1 MAGGE
6 GECRPRPRNGDGR
19 RMHSLHVTGR
29 RRSGQRCCLAPGGFG
44 GGQTHGGAQA
54 SLTHFPRPAS
64 IALCTASGMA
74 ASRKLYDYP
83 WHTASQPLLSLL
95 KRSSGQLWD
104 LVHVSRA
111 DSLLQSTE
119 EEREGRAA
127 GTSLL
132 FLGGGRVHSH
142 VAVTELVK
150 NISIN
155 KTNKQ
160 HIH

>member
-1 MAGGE
+1 ML
-6 GECRPRPRNGDGR
+6 
-19 RMHSLHVTGR
+19 S
-29 RRSGQRCCLAPGGFG
+29 SPGGFG

-54 SLTHFPRPAS
+54 SLTRFPRPAS

-74 ASRKLYDYP
+74 ASRKLDDYP
-83 WHTASQPLLSLL
+83 WHTASHPLLSLL
-95 KRSSGQLWD
+95 KRSSGQLCD